1 MTRYRQKW
9 PPVAIE
15 EDIYHSGVHYKPK
28 FPFYRGKR
36 HTFLRL
42 FEVAKKCDTSAVVR
56 GIMNL
61 NITDGWK
68 SFSDTAW
75 GGHPCLYHATHIQI
89 KVVLLVLVL
98 TILLVRRL
106 ARVMPKEGGNL
117 GLKCIP
123 ELQIFSS
130 TSSGGHLCL
139 YNVIHIRKAQ
149 TKSVPLVPQL
159 TILLAS
165 RLARVMPKEGR

>member
-61 NITDGWK
+61 NITDG
-68 SFSDTAW
+68 
-75 GGHPCLYHATHIQI
+75 
-89 KVVLLVLVL
+89 
-98 TILLVRRL
+98 
-106 ARVMPKEGGNL
+106 
-117 GLKCIP
+117 
-123 ELQIFSS
+123 
-130 TSSGGHLCL
+130 
-139 YNVIHIRKAQ
+139 
-149 TKSVPLVPQL
+149 
-159 TILLAS
+159 
-165 RLARVMPKEGR
+165 